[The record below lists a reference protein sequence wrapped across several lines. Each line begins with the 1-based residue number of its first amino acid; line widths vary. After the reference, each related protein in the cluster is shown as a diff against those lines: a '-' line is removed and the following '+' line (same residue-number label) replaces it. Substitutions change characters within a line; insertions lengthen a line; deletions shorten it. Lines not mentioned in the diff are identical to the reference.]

1 MRAHQLSDREREV
14 AALVVNGLANREIA
28 EALFITRYTVA
39 DHLKTIY
46 GKIGVSSRGALAVA
60 LSGTAGNP
68 TP

>member
-1 MRAHQLSDREREV
+1 
-14 AALVVNGLANREIA
+14 VNGLANPDIA

-46 GKIGVSSRGALAVA
+46 SKVGVSSRSALVLA
-60 LSGTAGNP
+60 LSGTARNP